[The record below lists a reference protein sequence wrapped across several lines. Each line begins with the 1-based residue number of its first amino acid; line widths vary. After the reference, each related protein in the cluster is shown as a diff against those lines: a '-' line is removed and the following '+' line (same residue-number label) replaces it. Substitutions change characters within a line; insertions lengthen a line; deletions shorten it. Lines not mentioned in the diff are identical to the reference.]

1 MNSEIA
7 LITGASSGIGLHLA
21 REFASHGHPLV
32 LVAPVEEELQ
42 KIAAEITAN
51 YSTKVRVLSG
61 DLEQPALPQEIFE
74 NLQRKGVHVDI
85 LVNNAGFGFRG
96 GGNFPLSRIWRQFA

>member
-1 MNSEIA
+1 MNSGTA

-42 KIAAEITAN
+42 KISAEITDTYA
-51 YSTKVRVLSG
+51 TKVRVLSG
-61 DLEQPALPQEIFE
+61 DLEEPALPQEIFE
-74 NLQRKGVHVDI
+74 NLQREGIHVDI
-85 LVNNAGFGFRG
+85 LVNNAGFGFG
-96 GGNFPLSRIWRQFA
+96 GKFPSSRMWRRSA

>member
-1 MNSEIA
+1 MNSETA

-42 KIAAEITAN
+42 KIAAEITDTYA
-51 YSTKVRVLSG
+51 TKVRV
-61 DLEQPALPQEIFE
+61 
-74 NLQRKGVHVDI
+74 
-85 LVNNAGFGFRG
+85 
-96 GGNFPLSRIWRQFA
+96 IWRSQSCHRKSSKTFGA

>member
-1 MNSEIA
+1 MNSETA

-42 KIAAEITAN
+42 KIAAEITDTYA
-51 YSTKVRVLSG
+51 TKVRVISG
-61 DLEQPALPQEIFE
+61 DLEEPELPQEIFE
-74 NLQRKGVHVDI
+74 NLR
-85 LVNNAGFGFRG
+85 
-96 GGNFPLSRIWRQFA
+96 